1 MASLAAIFTPVFS
14 LGLGAL
20 PPHLYSHGSS
30 LLGALQQV
38 AGAVGAAL
46 LAVIS
51 TIRATTLTEHGAA
64 PGVAFV
70 GGMERALEV
79 SAVIGLVVVLMA
91 VLLPA
96 RPEEGAQGPG
106 H

>member
-1 MASLAAIFTPVFS
+1 
-14 LGLGAL
+14 
-20 PPHLYSHGSS
+20 
-30 LLGALQQV
+30 
-38 AGAVGAAL
+38 
-46 LAVIS
+46 
-51 TIRATTLTEHGAA
+51 
-64 PGVAFV
+64 
-70 GGMERALEV
+70 MERALEV